1 MSDSP
6 TPDVQPTPDP
16 TPAPAPTPEAPA
28 VVAVAEPPAPA
39 PEAPVAEAPP
49 VVEAPVPAA
58 PAAVPEAPVAA
69 APAPVKEPKRT
80 VQVPVWAL
88 VAVVA
93 VVLVAGAF
101 FVGRSTAS
109 SSSDSGPKTLA
120 EAVELTASGEME
132 VGDFDARTLLQA
144 LSQNDNLDLGT
155 LGDLIL
161 GGNGRN

>member
-1 MSDSP
+1 VSDSP

-16 TPAPAPTPEAPA
+16 APAPAA
-28 VVAVAEPPAPA
+28 VAEPLATVAVAEPPAPA
-39 PEAPVAEAPP
+39 PEAPVAEP
-49 VVEAPVPAA
+49 
-58 PAAVPEAPVAA
+58 APVAA
-69 APAPVKEPKRT
+69 APVAAEPAPVKEPKRT
-80 VQVPVWAL
+80 VQVPVWAQ

-120 EAVELTASGEME
+120 DAVEMTASGQME
-132 VGDFDARTLLQA
+132 VGDFNARTLIQA
-144 LSQNDNLDLGT
+144 LSQNPNLDLGS

>member
-16 TPAPAPTPEAPA
+16 TPAPAPTPEAPVA
-28 VVAVAEPPAPA
+28 VAVAEPPTPA
-39 PEAPVAEAPP
+39 PEAPVTEAPP
-49 VVEAPVPAA
+49 VAA
-58 PAAVPEAPVAA
+58 PAPARPGRRGAA
-69 APAPVKEPKRT
+69 APVKEPKRT

-120 EAVELTASGEME
+120 DAVEMTASGEME
-132 VGDFDARTLLQA
+132 VGDFDARTLIQA
-144 LSQNDNLDLGT
+144 LSQNPNLDLGT

>member
-6 TPDVQPTPDP
+6 TPDAQPTA
-16 TPAPAPTPEAPA
+16 TPTPEAPS
-28 VVAVAEPPAPA
+28 AVA
-39 PEAPVAEAPP
+39 VAEAPP
-49 VVEAPVPAA
+49 VEASPAADPAPAVEAPA
-58 PAAVPEAPVAA
+58 AA

-120 EAVELTASGEME
+120 DAVEMTASGEME
-132 VGDFDARTLLQA
+132 VGDFDARTLIQA
-144 LSQNDNLDLGT
+144 LSQNPNLDLGT